1 MCLWY
6 GQLPYHV
13 YQSRVCSP
21 GPVQAGEDGDGG
33 WYCLLVSVTME
44 LVPDHKHFI
53 FYKGELV
60 SEMVPRLLHV
70 IRSKYEDRFGGRIV
84 RFLVTPVVC
93 CLYLHLLLPVT
104 IRRRVLHRLV
114 QLRSMY
120 RKQFVEYSRNSAT
133 SKLPNYQQSVL
144 KMFQKLNFSK
154 NEKKVTIKFSDE
166 NTENITNYIFH

>member
-6 GQLPYHV
+6 SQLPYHV

-120 RKQFVEYSRNSAT
+120 RKQFVEYSRNGAS

-144 KMFQKLNFSK
+144 KMFQKIDFSR
-154 NEKKVTIKFSDE
+154 NEKKITIKFSEE
-166 NTENITNYIFH
+166 NTENINNFPL